1 MKNEEL
7 YPEYLTYLDNKL
19 NESKISKGKYSLLKI
34 SRSSFNDFIIRF
46 EKDELFKQSIIELHK
61 SETRDKKI
69 DDIFDDIDFW
79 GTNTKY

>member
-69 DDIFDDIDFW
+69 DDIFDDIDF
-79 GTNTKY
+79 

>member
-1 MKNEEL
+1 MFCHL
-7 YPEYLTYLDNKL
+7 AIYPEYLTYLDNKL

-69 DDIFDDIDFW
+69 DDIFDDIDF
-79 GTNTKY
+79 